1 MAATKT
7 VPNTGNAK
15 AGIGSTKTGNQPG
28 ARPIPQAAPK
38 INPVLLRRT
47 KPQVEQKPKAEPLSV
62 SAGAVDK
69 VIDLAFNPSRDKIK
83 EVTVID
89 RIQGRLFP
97 QLDMIIVGREYC
109 QQLAQYRLD
118 RDEYARIY
126 EQVKPVSPNLA
137 ENLLHFIAQWQKSVA
152 GKNLERAID
161 IALAETETKAGE
173 EDDGSSA
180 ADVAWKE

>member
-1 MAATKT
+1 MTGAKT
-7 VPNTGNAK
+7 VTNVA
-15 AGIGSTKTGNQPG
+15 A
-28 ARPIPQAAPK
+28 QASPRAVSHPAVPSATK
-38 INPVLLRRT
+38 INPALLKRS
-47 KPQVEQKPKAEPLSV
+47 KPPIELKPKVEPLSV

-97 QLDMIIVGREYC
+97 QLDMIIVGRDYC

-118 RDEYARIY
+118 KDEYVRLY
-126 EQVKPVSPNLA
+126 DQEKPISPNLP
-137 ENLLHFIAQWQKSVA
+137 ENLLHFIAQWQKSVT

-173 EDDGSSA
+173 EDDGTDA
-180 ADVAWKE
+180 ANVAWKE